1 MKESNYLVKAK
12 EQIEAVNKRMEN
24 GEGKTDGGL
33 VSIAMKEDLTF
44 LQVKNYINS
53 F

>member
-1 MKESNYLVKAK
+1 MKDSNYLVQAK

-24 GEGKTDGGL
+24 GEGKTDAGL
-33 VSIAMKEDLTF
+33 ISISIKENLTF
-44 LQVKNYINS
+44 LQVKKYINS